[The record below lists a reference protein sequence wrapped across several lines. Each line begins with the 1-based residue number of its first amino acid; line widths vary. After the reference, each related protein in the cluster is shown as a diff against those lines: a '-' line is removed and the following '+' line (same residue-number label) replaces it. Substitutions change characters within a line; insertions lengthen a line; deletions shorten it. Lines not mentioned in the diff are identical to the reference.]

1 MASPSDELFS
11 WAILAFTLHHEV
23 IHGGLYVLHIQSTAF
38 PNQFLDVKLSKP
50 GRARVVGYIQR
61 ICTSSSTLN
70 KDEHMT
76 HTSMQRVCRYGR

>member
-1 MASPSDELFS
+1 MASPGDELS
-11 WAILAFTLHHEV
+11 PWAILAFTLHHEV
-23 IHGGLYVLHIQSTAF
+23 IHGGLYVLNVQSTAF

-50 GRARVVGYIQR
+50 SRARVVGYIQR

-76 HTSMQRVCRYGR
+76 HTSVYCVCRQGR